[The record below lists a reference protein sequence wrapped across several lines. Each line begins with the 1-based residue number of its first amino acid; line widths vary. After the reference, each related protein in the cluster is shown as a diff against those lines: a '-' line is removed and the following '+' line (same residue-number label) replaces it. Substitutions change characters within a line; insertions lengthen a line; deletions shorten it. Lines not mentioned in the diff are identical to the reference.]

1 MLKDGQSLLALHIPD
16 REVILERLERVL
28 DPELD
33 QSVLELGFIESI
45 EAENGH
51 LTVETQ
57 LPTSWCSPNFAYMM
71 AEDIRR
77 ELLSVDSVQ
86 EVTVRVRDNVVSA
99 AIEAGVNSG
108 QTFSEAFAGEAFENL
123 GELRGLFL
131 RKGYIKRQE
140 ALLRRLRD
148 AGVSFEAICALQ
160 VKDVSYE
167 AGACL
172 LPGRE
177 GQVIHIEPDT
187 IVRDYLD
194 RRVEIELDFR
204 PDAALFVDLRGEPVT
219 AEQLEK
225 YLVYARTV
233 RLSLEANGSLC
244 SALLEAKKAQK
255 QSISLI

>member
-1 MLKDGQSLLALHIPD
+1 MGSELRLNLSPVHNQDAILK
-16 REVILERLERVL
+16 RLDRVL

-45 EAENGH
+45 EAKNGH

-57 LPTSWCSPNFAYMM
+57 LPTAWCSPNFAYMM

-77 ELLSVDSVQ
+77 ELLAVETVQ
-86 EVTVRVRDNVVSA
+86 EVTVRVRDNVVSQ

-108 QTFSEAFAGEAFENL
+108 KTFSEAFDEEGIENL

-131 RKGYIKRQE
+131 RKGYVKRQE
-140 ALLRRLRD
+140 ILLRRLRD
-148 AGVSFEAICALQ
+148 AGISFTTICALRIQ
-160 VKDVSYE
+160 DVSYQ
-167 AGACL
+167 AGVCF
-172 LPGRE
+172 LPGQA
-177 GQVIHIEPDT
+177 GQVVGIEPDT

-194 RRVEIELDFR
+194 RRAQIGLDFR
-204 PDAALFVDLRGEPVT
+204 PDATLFVDLRGEPVT

-225 YLVYARTV
+225 YLIYARTV

-244 SALLEAKKAQK
+244 SALLEAKKTQK
-255 QSISLI
+255 QPITLI

>member
-1 MLKDGQSLLALHIPD
+1 MHDDLWLNLSPLHNKEAILQRLK
-16 REVILERLERVL
+16 RVL

-33 QSVLELGFIESI
+33 QSVLELGFIKSI
-45 EAENGH
+45 EAPNGH

-77 ELLSVDSVQ
+77 ELLRVDTVQ
-86 EVTVRVRDNVVSA
+86 EVTVRVQDNVMSA

-108 QTFSEAFAGEAFENL
+108 KTFTEAFTGEAFENL

-131 RKGYIKRQE
+131 RKGYVKRQE

-148 AGVSFEAICALQ
+148 IGLSFEAICALQ
-160 VKDVSYE
+160 IKDVAYE
-167 AGACL
+167 GESCFL
-172 LPGRE
+172 SLNPGQ
-177 GQVIHIEPDT
+177 QVSIEPDT

-194 RRVEIELDFR
+194 RRAEIGLDFR
-204 PDAALFVDLRGEPVT
+204 PDAALFVDLGGNPVS

-244 SALLEAKKAQK
+244 SALLEARKGQK
-255 QSISLI
+255 QPIALL

>member
-1 MLKDGQSLLALHIPD
+1 MGSDLRLNLSPLHNK
-16 REVILERLERVL
+16 EAILNRLDRVL

-33 QSVLELGFIESI
+33 QSVLELGFIEAI

-77 ELLSVDSVQ
+77 ELLSVESVQ
-86 EVTVRVRDNVVSA
+86 EVTIRVRDNVVSE

-108 QTFSEAFAGEAFENL
+108 KSFVEAFAGEAFENL

-140 ALLRRLRD
+140 ILLRRLRD
-148 AGVSFEAICALQ
+148 AGLSFNTICALRI
-160 VKDVSYE
+160 KDVSYQ

-172 LPGRE
+172 LPGQA
-177 GQVIHIEPDT
+177 GQVVAVEPDT

-194 RRVEIELDFR
+194 RRAQIGLDFR
-204 PDAALFVDLRGEPVT
+204 ADAALFVDLRAEPVT

-225 YLVYARTV
+225 YLIYARTV

-244 SALLEAKKAQK
+244 SALLEAKKVQK
-255 QSISLI
+255 QPVSLI

>member
-51 LTVETQ
+51 LIIETQ

-77 ELLSVDSVQ
+77 ELLSVESVQ
-86 EVTVRVRDNVVSA
+86 GVTVRVRDNVVSR

-108 QTFSEAFAGEAFENL
+108 KTFDEAFAGEAFENL

-140 ALLRRLRD
+140 VLLRRLRE
-148 AGVSFEAICALQ
+148 AGLSFEAICALRI
-160 VKDVSYE
+160 KDVSYK
-167 AGACL
+167 AGVCF
-172 LPGRE
+172 LPGQA
-177 GQVIHIEPDT
+177 GQVVGIEPDT
-187 IVRDYLD
+187 IVRNYLD
-194 RRVEIELDFR
+194 RRAQIELDFR
-204 PDAALFVDLRGEPVT
+204 PEAALFVDLSGKAVS

-225 YLVYARTV
+225 YLIYARTV
-233 RLSLEANGSLC
+233 RISLEANGSLC
-244 SALLEAKKAQK
+244 SALLEAKKTQK
-255 QSISLI
+255 QPISLV

>member
-1 MLKDGQSLLALHIPD
+1 MGSDVRLNLSPLHNK
-16 REVILERLERVL
+16 EAILQRLDRVL

-33 QSVLELGFIESI
+33 QSVLELGFIEAI

-51 LTVETQ
+51 LIVETQ

-108 QTFSEAFAGEAFENL
+108 KTFSEAFAGEAFENL

-131 RKGYIKRQE
+131 RKGYVKRQE
-140 ALLRRLRD
+140 VLLRRLRE
-148 AGVSFEAICALQ
+148 AGLSFQAICALRI
-160 VKDVSYE
+160 KDVSYK
-167 AGACL
+167 AGVCF
-172 LPGRE
+172 LPGQA
-177 GQVIHIEPDT
+177 GQVVGIEPDT
-187 IVRDYLD
+187 IVRNYLD
-194 RRVEIELDFR
+194 RRAEIGLDFR

-255 QSISLI
+255 QPIVLL

>member
-1 MLKDGQSLLALHIPD
+1 MGNELRLNLSPLHNK
-16 REVILERLERVL
+16 EAILQRLDRVL

-33 QSVLELGFIESI
+33 QSVLQLGFIEAI

-99 AIEAGVNSG
+99 AIEAGVNRG

-131 RKGYIKRQE
+131 RKGYVKRQE
-140 ALLRRLRD
+140 ILLRRLRD
-148 AGVSFEAICALQ
+148 AGLSFKAICALRIE
-160 VKDVSYE
+160 DVSYE
-167 AGACL
+167 AGLCL
-172 LPGRE
+172 VPGQA
-177 GQVIHIEPDT
+177 GQVVGIEPDT

-194 RRVEIELDFR
+194 RRAQIELDFR

-225 YLVYARTV
+225 YLIYARTV
-233 RLSLEANGSLC
+233 RLSMEANGSLC
-244 SALLEAKKAQK
+244 SVLLEAKKIQK
-255 QSISLI
+255 QAISLI

>member
-1 MLKDGQSLLALHIPD
+1 MENDLQLNLSPIHNKEAILK
-16 REVILERLERVL
+16 RLDRVL

-77 ELLSVDSVQ
+77 ELLAVDTVQ

-108 QTFSEAFAGEAFENL
+108 KTFSEAFAGEAFENL

-131 RKGYIKRQE
+131 RKGYVKRQE
-140 ALLRRLRD
+140 ILLRRLREV
-148 AGVSFEAICALQ
+148 GLSFKAICALRI
-160 VKDVSYE
+160 KDVSYE
-167 AGACL
+167 AGVCL
-172 LPGRE
+172 LPGQA
-177 GQVIHIEPDT
+177 GQVIGIEPET

-194 RRVEIELDFR
+194 RRAEIGLDFR
-204 PDAALFVDLRGEPVT
+204 PDAALFVDLRGEPVS

-225 YLVYARTV
+225 YLIYARTV

-244 SALLEAKKAQK
+244 SALLDARKAQK
-255 QSISLI
+255 QPISLI